1 MKKRYFAKRMAF
13 LPNGRCLVLLAS
25 LLLVGLVL
33 LAGCRPPKDDSTD
46 SSSSNLAI
54 QNKGSDTLVNI
65 ALAWAEAYQRVKP
78 DVTVAVTGGGSGTGI
93 ASLINGT
100 VDIANASRAMKDS
113 EIEEAQANGF
123 DPIEFVVAIDALA
136 VIVHPDNPVS
146 ELTIQQLA
154 DMYTGRITNWQD
166 VGGLD
171 EPIVLLSRETN
182 SGTHVYFLEEVV
194 REGDS
199 DNTDIFA
206 PQTLLMPSS
215 VGITSEL
222 RRNPN
227 AIGYDGLGYVDPVHE
242 KIIAVAQ
249 TAVGPFVMPSVAT
262 ASSGEYPLSRN
273 LFMYTAGEPQGI
285 IAAYL
290 AWIMSPVGQEI
301 VTRLGFVP
309 LAESGE

>member
-1 MKKRYFAKRMAF
+1 M
-13 LPNGRCLVLLAS
+13 PNGRCLFMLAS
-25 LLLVGLVL
+25 LLLAGLVL
-33 LAGCRPPKDDSTD
+33 LGGCRPAEDNSADNGSG
-46 SSSSNLAI
+46 SSLAI

-65 ALAWAEAYQRVKP
+65 ALAWAEAYQQVEP
-78 DVTVAVTGGGSGTGI
+78 GVTVAVTGGGSGTGI

-100 VDIANASRAMKDS
+100 VDLANASRAMKDS

-123 DPIEFVVAIDALA
+123 DPVEHVVAIDALA

-154 DMYTGRITNWQD
+154 DMYTGRITNWQE

-199 DNTDIFA
+199 ENSDIFA

-227 AIGYDGLGYVDPVHE
+227 AIGYDGLGYVDPAHE
-242 KIIAVAQ
+242 KIIAVAR
-249 TAVGPFVMPSVAT
+249 TAADPFVMPTVAT

-290 AWIMSPVGQEI
+290 EWILSPVGQGI
-301 VTRLGFVP
+301 VSQLGFVP
-309 LAESGE
+309 LTAE